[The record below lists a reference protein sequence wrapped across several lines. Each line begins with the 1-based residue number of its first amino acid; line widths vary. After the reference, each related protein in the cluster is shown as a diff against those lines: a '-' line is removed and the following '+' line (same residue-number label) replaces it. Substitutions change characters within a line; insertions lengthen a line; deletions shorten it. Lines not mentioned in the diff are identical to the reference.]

1 MADLRFSRRASLG
14 LLASAALIRPAR
26 AAARLSYDLRPQAVA
41 KGVWMIEG
49 STEYFTMEN
58 GGAIVNCALLQG
70 DTGLIV
76 VDTGS
81 SLRYGEALK
90 SVADGLDLRGVSTV
104 INTHHH
110 PDHFFG
116 NQVFADRPILALG
129 ETILQ
134 ADAQADAL
142 ADNMYRIL
150 GDWMRG
156 TDPVIPRNVISGGD
170 VVIDGRAFLA
180 LPLSGHT
187 EGDLALLDRES
198 GILIAGDLV
207 FYDRAATTPSAD
219 LPVWHAALDTLEGT
233 GAAAVLPGHGPIDRS
248 GAAIP
253 QTRAYLRWLEDTLR
267 TAAGQGL
274 DMIEVM
280 DLPLPPEFAGL
291 GAEPEEF
298 HRSIAHLYP
307 SIEREVMPRAN

>member
-1 MADLRFSRRASLG
+1 MTPPLFSRRASLG

-26 AAARLSYDLRPQAVA
+26 ATARLAYDLRPQPVA

-49 STEYFTMEN
+49 STDYFSMEN
-58 GGAIVNCALLQG
+58 GGAIVNIALLQG
-70 DTGLIV
+70 KTGLIV

-90 SVADGLDLRGVSTV
+90 GLADGLDLRGVSHV

-116 NQVFADRPILALG
+116 NQVFADRPIHALG

-134 ADAQADAL
+134 ADADADAF
-142 ADNMYRIL
+142 ADSMYRIL

-156 TDPVIPRNVISGGD
+156 TDPVPPRNVISGGE
-170 VVIDGRAFLA
+170 VTIDGRAFLA

-187 EGDLALLDRES
+187 AGDLALLDRET
-198 GILIAGDLV
+198 GILITGDLV
-207 FYDRAATTPSAD
+207 FHDRAATTPSAD

-233 GAAAVLPGHGPIDRS
+233 GAAAVLPGHGPLDR
-248 GAAIP
+248 GNTAIP
-253 QTRAYLRWLEDTLR
+253 QTRAYLRWLESTLR
-267 TAAGQGL
+267 NSAAEGL

-280 DLPLPPEFAGL
+280 DIPLPPDFAKL
-291 GAEPEEF
+291 GAEPQEF
-298 HRSIAHLYP
+298 HRSVAHLYP
-307 SIEREVMPRAN
+307 AIEREVMPRAN